1 MSTEETLQAIKIV
14 ESCLDSLAELQA
26 VYKTDSDYVAGRID
40 MMILQL
46 VNDLHS
52 LWNELEWATAES
64 GAQSDIQ

>member
-1 MSTEETLQAIKIV
+1 MTTDETLQSIKIV

-46 VNDLHS
+46 TNDLHS
-52 LWNELEWATAES
+52 LWNELEWASVGE
-64 GAQSDIQ
+64 GAPDDVQ